1 VIKGITDAPIREIV
15 RGTLPYVLL
24 MALGLAIVFAFPD
37 LVLWLPGTMN
47 YGR

>member
-1 VIKGITDAPIREIV
+1 V

-24 MALGLAIVFAFPD
+24 MTLGLAIVFAVPD

-47 YGR
+47 YGQ